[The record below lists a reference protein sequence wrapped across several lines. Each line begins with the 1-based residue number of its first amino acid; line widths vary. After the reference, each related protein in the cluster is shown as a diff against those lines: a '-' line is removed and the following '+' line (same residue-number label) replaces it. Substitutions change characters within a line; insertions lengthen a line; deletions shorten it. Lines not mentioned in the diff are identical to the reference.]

1 MSLTELFLLRRSG
14 ASKHSYSH
22 LAPLLEVLERVV
34 EHVDGEVPWPD
45 LARPAEP
52 RGLGSIRDPV
62 VELADPVLE
71 RVDGHDA

>member
-52 RGLGSIRDPV
+52 
-62 VELADPVLE
+62 
-71 RVDGHDA
+71 